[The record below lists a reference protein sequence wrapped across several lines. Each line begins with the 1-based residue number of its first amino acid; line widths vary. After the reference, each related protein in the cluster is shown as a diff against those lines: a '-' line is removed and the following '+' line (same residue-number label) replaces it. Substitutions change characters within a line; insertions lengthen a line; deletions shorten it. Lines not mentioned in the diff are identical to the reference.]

1 MINQIAVTYYIIAF
15 TLIGLF
21 LIPDKLTRLEEYAAE
36 LVIYSLVPVSLAL
49 AIYHVWN

>member
-1 MINQIAVTYYIIAF
+1 MINQIAITYYIVTF

-21 LIPDKLTRLEEYAAE
+21 MVPDRLTRLWEYIAG
-36 LVIYSLVPVSLAL
+36 LVVWSLIPVSLAL